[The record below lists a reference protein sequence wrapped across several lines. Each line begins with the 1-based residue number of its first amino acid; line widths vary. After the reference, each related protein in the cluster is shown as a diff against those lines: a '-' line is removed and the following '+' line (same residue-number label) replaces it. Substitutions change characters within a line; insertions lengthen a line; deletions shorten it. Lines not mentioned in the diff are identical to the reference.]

1 MSKSIKVRVKI
12 GSKKEK
18 VVKED
23 DTYYVY
29 TNSPARENRANIS
42 VIELLSD
49 YFDIPKSY
57 ITIKRGHKSK
67 TKFVEIK
74 SS

>member
-12 GSKKEK
+12 GSQKEK

-49 YFDIPKSY
+49 YFNIPKSY
-57 ITIKRGHKSK
+57 IKIKRGQKSK
-67 TKFVEIK
+67 NKIVEIK

>member
-1 MSKSIKVRVKI
+1 MSKSIKVKVKI
-12 GSKKEK
+12 GSQKEK

-23 DTYYVY
+23 DIYYVY

-57 ITIKRGHKSK
+57 ITIKRGYKSK
-67 TKFVEIK
+67 TKFIEIK

>member
-1 MSKSIKVRVKI
+1 MSKSIKVKVKI
-12 GSKKEK
+12 GSQKEK
-18 VVKED
+18 VVKKD
-23 DTYYVY
+23 DIYYVY

-57 ITIKRGHKSK
+57 ITIKRGYKSK
-67 TKFVEIK
+67 IKFVEIRG
-74 SS
+74 S